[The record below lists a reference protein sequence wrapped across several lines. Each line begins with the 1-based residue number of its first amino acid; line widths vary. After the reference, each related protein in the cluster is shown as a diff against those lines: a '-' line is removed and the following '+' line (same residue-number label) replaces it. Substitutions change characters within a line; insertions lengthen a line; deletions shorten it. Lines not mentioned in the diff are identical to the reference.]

1 VDDFDRV
8 TVSKAIVS
16 LPNDAQLTFFSYL
29 NGRHFFHVASQWM
42 MYFQFNLLMYSSI
55 LAFQRASVLAFR
67 RGRSVEACVPGTGR
81 GRQLDS
87 KVTYG
92 AA

>member
-1 VDDFDRV
+1 
-8 TVSKAIVS
+8 
-16 LPNDAQLTFFSYL
+16 
-29 NGRHFFHVASQWM
+29 

-67 RGRSVEACVPGTGR
+67 RGRSVEACVPVEGGS
-81 GRQLDS
+81 LINS